1 MEAKTISRREFMLKS
16 AIGMSAASVLACS
29 KTAESPSQMPMRVLG
44 KTGLSV
50 SILSFGGGS
59 QFLKSRDG
67 DWEPILQKAVAEGIN
82 LFDTSSAY
90 QWGASKSSEERF
102 GEILPAYRK
111 SVIISTKVDTRD
123 VSKGLQEFE
132 RSLKRMKTDY
142 VDILLIHSIEPSEDL
157 AALEQGMYKE
167 LVRLKKEG
175 QARFIGFS
183 SMNSA
188 EKSRDILQAFDVDV
202 CILAMNATKYGDFA
216 KTALPAAQAGNV
228 GVIAMKLMRD
238 IVGAKASAAECLQY
252 AWTQSGVASAVVA
265 HSGMDHLAAN
275 IGIAKDMGAG
285 KLSALNRNE
294 LEERLAELAGPHA
307 LRWARADYYDG
318 RIC

>member
-1 MEAKTISRREFMLKS
+1 MRNS
-16 AIGMSAASVLACS
+16 AIGMASASVLACS
-29 KTAESPSQMPMRVLG
+29 KTVESPSKMPVRVLG

-67 DWEPILQKAVAEGIN
+67 DWEPILQKAIAEGVN

-111 SVIISTKVDTRD
+111 QVIISTKVDTRD
-123 VSKGLQEFE
+123 VSKGLLEFE
-132 RSLKRMKTDY
+132 RSLERMKTDY

-188 EKSRDILQAFDVDV
+188 EKSRHILEAFDVDV
-202 CILAMNATKYGDFA
+202 CILAMNATKYGNFA
-216 KTALPAAQAGNV
+216 KIALPAAQAKNV
-228 GVIAMKLMRD
+228 GVIAMKIMRD
-238 IVGAKASAAECLQY
+238 IVGVKASAHECMQY
-252 AWTQSGVASAVVA
+252 AWTQPGVASAVVA
-265 HSGMDHLAAN
+265 HSCMDHLAAN
-275 IGIAKDMGAG
+275 IDIAKDRGAG
-285 KLSALNRNE
+285 KRSALNRDE
-294 LEERLAELAGPHA
+294 LEQRLAGMAGPHA
-307 LRWARADYYDG
+307 LRWARSDYYDG
-318 RIC
+318 LIC